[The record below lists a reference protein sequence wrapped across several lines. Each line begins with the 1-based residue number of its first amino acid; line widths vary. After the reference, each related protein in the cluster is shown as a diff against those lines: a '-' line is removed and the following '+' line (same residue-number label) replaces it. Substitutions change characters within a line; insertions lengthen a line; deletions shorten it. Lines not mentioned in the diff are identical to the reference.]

1 MSMPATRRSSAVRRD
16 PPARRSGSTPGGSYE
31 RLADIKRRYDPFNL
45 FRMNQNIR
53 PAAMG

>member
-1 MSMPATRRSSAVRRD
+1 MPTTRRLSAARHGGRVGTSRHPTETQ
-16 PPARRSGSTPGGSYE
+16 PPF
-31 RLADIKRRYDPFNL
+31 KRRYDLINL